1 MKIVLMYT
9 NELPLYSDAQLLF
22 NILKQMRLIKI
33 NYSQIPLEI
42 DSFKL
47 IVFLDNLEKFNSI
60 IIFSLKS
67 KV

>member
-1 MKIVLMYT
+1 
-9 NELPLYSDAQLLF
+9 
-22 NILKQMRLIKI
+22 MRLIKI
-33 NYSQIPLEI
+33 NYSQIPQEI

-67 KV
+67 EV